1 MPRPF
6 AAGAFH
12 ATLAVSP
19 ASAAYLFPDGE
30 LTQEM
35 HRRQR
40 PIRALHHIEAIAS
53 KELLP

>member
-12 ATLAVSP
+12 ATLVVSP

>member
-1 MPRPF
+1 MTRPS
-6 AAGAFH
+6 AAGTFH
-12 ATLAVSP
+12 VTLAVSP
-19 ASAAYLFPDGE
+19 ASAAHLFPDGE